1 MSTTAMPGPEAR
13 LTRKGSDPAQLTGI
27 PSNAVRN

>member
-1 MSTTAMPGPEAR
+1 MSKDAMPGPEST